1 MYKLLIAEDD
11 PAILDKLQHTIE
23 WESMGFQI
31 CGAVTSGTEAMQ
43 GITLL
48 KPDVLLTDMEMPGA
62 TGLDLIQKIAE
73 EHYPV
78 KAVVLSAYDHYEYV
92 RSCLKAGAF
101 DYLLKPV
108 NEIKLR
114 ELFSTLAKA
123 IEAEKQTWNDPA
135 QDSHYLQM
143 SQQVAFSHIFLN
155 YLTGNHT
162 DPQMLRLTLDNF
174 DIRHERALSIAS
186 LRPLCD
192 PEQISRQLDSLEPQS
207 AAKPFFVQ
215 YQKQTVLIFPAG
227 VGPFRSFLQNVVS
240 KEAEYQ
246 CILSEGVSF
255 SQLPAFFQKIHTNR
269 SLWFYLPYNRIVP
282 INLNSGTQMESDP
295 AFPQAATIYNLIK
308 RNQVQPLAA
317 MLDAFFT
324 ACNQSMLNPDIL
336 SIQMADLYSS
346 VVGLLRMVQPKL
358 NADDFEVFY
367 LMLQRQTCL
376 AHFRDAVVNA
386 FCALAESFCSLV
398 AAKGDLIDRVQE
410 YIQQHY
416 AEDISLSSL
425 SETFY
430 VTPAYLSS
438 LFSKRT
444 NQTITN
450 YLQNIRLDK
459 AAALLLDNS
468 QTVAQIGAA
477 IGYPSYP
484 HFCRLFKRRFHVTPT
499 DYRELHRR

>member
-11 PAILDKLQHTIE
+11 PIILGKLQHGID
-23 WESMGFQI
+23 WASMGFQI
-31 CGAVTSGTEAMQ
+31 CGAVTNGNDAMQ

-62 TGLDLIQKIAE
+62 TGLELIKKIEE

-92 RSCLKAGAF
+92 RSALKAGAF

-108 NEIKLR
+108 NESKLR
-114 ELFSTLAKA
+114 ELFSNLLNA
-123 IEAEKQTWNDPA
+123 IEAEKQTWNNSA
-135 QDSHYLQM
+135 QDSHYLQI

-174 DIRHERALSIAS
+174 GIRHECALSIAS
-186 LRPLCD
+186 LRPLCNPD
-192 PEQISRQLDSLEPQS
+192 KLSRQLDSLGPQP
-207 AAKPFFVQ
+207 AAKPFFVN
-215 YQKQTVLIFPAG
+215 YQKQTVIIFPAG
-227 VGPFRSFLQNVVS
+227 IGPFRSFLQSIVS
-240 KEAEYQ
+240 EDEDYQ
-246 CILSEGVSF
+246 CMLSEAIPF
-255 SQLPAFFQKIHTNR
+255 SQLPAVFQKAHTNR

-282 INLNSGTQMESDP
+282 INLNSGAQQDYDP
-295 AFPQAATIYNLIK
+295 AFPQADTVYNLIK
-308 RNQVQPLAA
+308 RNQVQPLTT
-317 MLDAFFT
+317 MLDALFT
-324 ACNQSMLNPDIL
+324 ACNQSMLNPDML
-336 SIQMADLYSS
+336 TIQMADLYSS
-346 VVGLLRMVQPKL
+346 VVGSLHMVQPKL
-358 NADDFEVFY
+358 DADDFEAFY

-398 AAKGDLIDRVQE
+398 AVKGDLIDRVQE
-410 YIQQHY
+410 YIQQHF
-416 AEDISLSSL
+416 AEDISLTSL